1 MSGPLL
7 TMIAVLLYGALH
19 SLLATFWAKGKME
32 QRFGLR
38 GRRAY
43 RLVYNLLAV
52 ITFLPVL
59 GVVAAYPGETMYR
72 WPWPWVIL
80 SGFGQLTAVVLLL
93 FGLLQTDPWEFLGLR
108 QVVERPSGDEPQ
120 LQTRG
125 LYRFV
130 RHPLYSAG
138 LVFIWLTPVMTASI
152 LALNIGISL
161 YLYLG
166 SAFEE
171 RRLVRQF
178 GHAYEAYRRRVPRL
192 IPRPRF

>member
-1 MSGPLL
+1 MTGPLL
-7 TMIAVLLYGALH
+7 TLIAVLLYGALH
-19 SLLATFWAKGKME
+19 SLLATFWAKGKLE
-32 QRFGLR
+32 QVFGPS

-52 ITFLPVL
+52 VTFLPVM
-59 GVVAAYPGETMYR
+59 GVVAAYPGDTMYR
-72 WPWPWVIL
+72 WPWPWIVL
-80 SGFGQLTAVVLLL
+80 TSVGQLAAVVLLVV
-93 FGLLQTDPWEFLGLR
+93 GLLQTDAWEFLGLR
-108 QVVERPSGDEPQ
+108 QVVEGTSAHEPR
-120 LQTRG
+120 LQTSG

-152 LALNIGISL
+152 LALNLGISL

-166 SAFEE
+166 STFEE

-178 GHAYEAYRRRVPRL
+178 GNAYEAYRRRVPRL